1 MSQPAGREGG
11 RTRKGEEIVMRIRM
25 LASVAA
31 IAVVLAVLPAYA
43 QAPITITWSTLATG
57 GPSVSDVYR
66 ALAQQFERQNP
77 GVKVNLQIQPGTSGE
92 QYNRYVTLF
101 AAKDSSVD
109 IISIDVIWPAP
120 MVAAGWLA
128 PLDQWFAAD
137 KRSDYLP
144 GAIKANIISGKIYG
158 IPWYTD
164 GGMLYYRKDLVQ
176 KYSVKVPTTWDEL
189 IAAAQKVT
197 QGENNP
203 QLAGFLFQGARI
215 EALANFF
222 FEVLWSNGGDILDG
236 NGKVIVDNGKGL
248 EALNFMLDLI
258 RKHRVTPPGV
268 TTLPT
273 DDTRA
278 VFQDG
283 RVAFMRNW
291 SYAYGLFQGE
301 NSKVVDRVGIAPL
314 PRGSAGSASVLGGW
328 NLAVSN
334 FSRNKE
340 AAFKFVE
347 FMTGPVAQKSMAIQ
361 LSTMP
366 TRKETFNDS
375 VVKDKAPHYPDM
387 LKVVLNARP
396 RPQISDYPRLSSIVQ
411 TNLHAA
417 LTNQISAEE
426 GVTRMAREIRSLL
439 NQ

>member
-1 MSQPAGREGG
+1 M
-11 RTRKGEEIVMRIRM
+11 KMRM
-25 LASVAA
+25 LAIVAA
-31 IAVVLAVLPAYA
+31 LAMIAAVAPAYA
-43 QAPITITWSTLATG
+43 QAPVTITWSTLATG

-66 ALAQQFERQNP
+66 ALAQQFEKQNP
-77 GVKVNLQIQPGTSGE
+77 NIKVNLQIVPGTSGE
-92 QYNRYVTLF
+92 IYNRYVTVL
-101 AAKDSSVD
+101 AAKDPSVD
-109 IISIDVIWPAP
+109 VISIDVIWPAP

-128 PLDQWFAAD
+128 PLDQWFSKD
-137 KRSDYLP
+137 KREEFLP
-144 GAIKANIISGKIYG
+144 GAIQANVIGGKIYG

-164 GGMLYYRKDLVQ
+164 GGMLYYRKDLLQ
-176 KYSVKVPTTWDEL
+176 KYNAKVPTTWDEL
-189 IAAAQKVT
+189 IATAQRIT

-203 QLAGFLFQGARI
+203 QLIGFLFQGARI

-222 FEVLWSNGGDILDG
+222 FEVLWSNGGDIIDS
-236 NGKVIVDNGKGL
+236 NGKVIVDNGKGQDT
-248 EALNFMLDLI
+248 LNFMLDLI
-258 RKHRVTPPGV
+258 RKSKVTPPGV

-283 RVAFMRNW
+283 RVVFMRNW

-301 NSKVVDRVGIAPL
+301 GSKVNDRVGIAPL
-314 PRGSAGSASVLGGW
+314 PRGSVGTSAVLGGW

-347 FMTGPVAQKSMAIQ
+347 FMTGPVAEKSMATQ
-361 LSTMP
+361 LSTVP
-366 TRKETFNDS
+366 TRKETFGDS
-375 VVKDKAPHYPDM
+375 IVKQKAPHYPDM

-396 RPQISDYPRLSSIVQ
+396 RPQIADYPRLSSIVQ

-417 LTNQISAEE
+417 LTNQMSAEE
-426 GVTRMAREIRSLL
+426 AVKRMATEIRSLL
-439 NQ
+439 GQ

>member
-1 MSQPAGREGG
+1 M
-11 RTRKGEEIVMRIRM
+11 KGRM
-25 LASVAA
+25 LAAVAMLA
-31 IAVVLAVLPAYA
+31 IVVSVLPAYA
-43 QAPITITWSTLATG
+43 QAPVTITWSTLATG
-57 GPSVSDVYR
+57 GPNVSDVYR

-77 GVKVNLQIQPGTSGE
+77 GVKVVLQIQPGTSGE

-101 AAKDSSVD
+101 AAKDPSVD
-109 IISIDVIWPAP
+109 VISIDVIWPAP

-128 PLDQWFAAD
+128 PLDQWFSRE
-137 KRSDYLP
+137 KREEYLP
-144 GAIKANIISGKIYG
+144 GAIQANVIGGKIYG

-164 GGMLYYRKDLVQ
+164 GGMLYYRKDLMQ
-176 KYSVKVPTTWDEL
+176 KYNAKVPTTWDEL
-189 IAAAQKVT
+189 IATAQRIT

-203 QLAGFLFQGARI
+203 QLIGFLFQGARI

-222 FEVLWSNGGDILDG
+222 FEVLWSNGGAILDA

-248 EALNFMLDLI
+248 EALNFMLDLV
-258 RKHRVTPPGV
+258 RKHRVTPQGV

-283 RVAFMRNW
+283 RVVFMRNW

-314 PRGSAGSASVLGGW
+314 PRGSAGSAATLGGW
-328 NLAVSN
+328 NLAVSS

-340 AAFKFVE
+340 AAFRLVE
-347 FMTGPVAQKSMAIQ
+347 FMTGPVAQKSMATQ
-361 LSTMP
+361 LSTVP
-366 TRKETFNDS
+366 TRKETFGDAI
-375 VVKDKAPHYPDM
+375 VKQKAPHYPDM

-396 RPQISDYPRLSSIVQ
+396 RPQIADYPRLSSIVQ

-417 LTNQISAEE
+417 LTNQISADEAIN
-426 GVTRMAREIRSLL
+426 RMTREIRSLL
-439 NQ
+439 GQ

>member
-1 MSQPAGREGG
+1 M
-11 RTRKGEEIVMRIRM
+11 RTRVLVG
-25 LASVAA
+25 
-31 IAVVLAVLPAYA
+31 IATCLIALVLVPAHA
-43 QAPITITWSTLATG
+43 QGPVTITWSTLATG

-66 ALAQQFERQNP
+66 ALALQFERQNP
-77 GVKVNLQIQPGTSGE
+77 NVRVNLQIQPGTSGE

-101 AAKDSSVD
+101 AAKDASVD
-109 IISIDVIWPAP
+109 VISIDVIWPAP
-120 MVAAGWLA
+120 MAAAGWLA
-128 PLDQWFAAD
+128 PLDQWFSRD
-137 KRSDYLP
+137 KREDYLP
-144 GAIKANIISGKIYG
+144 GAIQANIIGGKIYG

-164 GGMLYYRKDLVQ
+164 AGMLYYRKDLLQ
-176 KYSVKVPTTWDEL
+176 KHNVKVPTTWDEL
-189 IAAAQKVT
+189 IASAQRVV
-197 QGENNP
+197 QAENNP
-203 QLAGFLFQGARI
+203 QLMGFLFQGARI

-236 NGKVIVDNGKGL
+236 TGKVVVDNGKGQ
-248 EALNFMLDLI
+248 EAANFILDLI
-258 RKHRVTPPGV
+258 RKHKVTPQGV

-283 RVAFMRNW
+283 RVVFMRNW
-291 SYAYGLFQGE
+291 TYAYGLFQGE

-314 PRGSAGSASVLGGW
+314 PRGSAGSASTLGGW

-340 AAFKFVE
+340 VAFRFVE
-347 FMTGPVAQKSMAIQ
+347 FMTGGVAEKSMALQ
-361 LSTMP
+361 LSTVP
-366 TRKETFNDS
+366 TRKDTFGDA
-375 VVKDKAPHYPDM
+375 VVKQKSPHYPDM

-396 RPQISDYPRLSSIVQ
+396 RPQIADYPRLSSIVQ

-417 LTNQISAEE
+417 LTNQISGDEA
-426 GVTRMAREIRSLL
+426 VTRIAREIRGLL

>member
-1 MSQPAGREGG
+1 MKR
-11 RTRKGEEIVMRIRM
+11 RM
-25 LASVAA
+25 LAAVAMLA
-31 IAVVLAVLPAYA
+31 IVVSVLPAYA
-43 QAPITITWSTLATG
+43 QAPVTITWSTLATG
-57 GPSVSDVYR
+57 GPNVSDVYR

-77 GVKVNLQIQPGTSGE
+77 GVKVVLQIQPGTSGE

-101 AAKDSSVD
+101 AAKDPSVD
-109 IISIDVIWPAP
+109 VISIDVIWPAP

-128 PLDQWFAAD
+128 PLDQWFSRE
-137 KRSDYLP
+137 KREEYLP
-144 GAIKANIISGKIYG
+144 GAIQANVIGGKIYG

-164 GGMLYYRKDLVQ
+164 GGMLYYRKDLMQ
-176 KYSVKVPTTWDEL
+176 KYNAKVPTTWDEL
-189 IAAAQKVT
+189 IATAQRIT

-203 QLAGFLFQGARI
+203 QLIGFLFQGARI

-222 FEVLWSNGGDILDG
+222 FEVLWSNGGAILDA

-248 EALNFMLDLI
+248 EALNFMLDLV
-258 RKHRVTPPGV
+258 RKHRVTPQGV

-283 RVAFMRNW
+283 RVVFMRNW

-314 PRGSAGSASVLGGW
+314 PRGSAGSAATLGGW
-328 NLAVSN
+328 NLAVSS

-340 AAFKFVE
+340 AAFRLVE
-347 FMTGPVAQKSMAIQ
+347 FMTGPVAQKSMATQ
-361 LSTMP
+361 LSTVP
-366 TRKETFNDS
+366 TRKETFGDS
-375 VVKDKAPHYPDM
+375 IVKQRAPHYPDM

-396 RPQISDYPRLSSIVQ
+396 RPQIADYPRLSSIVQ

-417 LTNQISAEE
+417 LTNQISADEA
-426 GVTRMAREIRSLL
+426 VNRMTREIRSLL
-439 NQ
+439 GQ